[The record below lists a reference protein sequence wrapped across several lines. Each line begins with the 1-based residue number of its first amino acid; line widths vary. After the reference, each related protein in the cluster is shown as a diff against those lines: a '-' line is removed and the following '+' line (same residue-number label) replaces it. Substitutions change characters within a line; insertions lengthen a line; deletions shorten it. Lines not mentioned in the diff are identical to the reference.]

1 MKRASA
7 VKLKR
12 ITGVAIGAALLLSP
26 FARADQ
32 PIETLHPRPGQD
44 AVVRLDE
51 GHSGLLDQAVHLVE
65 QVELPVIAGHA
76 QRVRDVAPTEPGDGH
91 AGILRLRPEGEIQV
105 VSIGEV
111 SLGASGCGRRA
122 SYVPEMTAC
131 TPDTFVV
138 HANDVCKAV
147 IANVAS
153 KNP

>member
-1 MKRASA
+1 MPCVRSQFFLVA
-7 VKLKR
+7 VV
-12 ITGVAIGAALLLSP
+12 VAIGFSCGSMYKTLGPDGFRAHMTPIVKKQAAFDLQCS
-26 FARADQ
+26 
-32 PIETLHPRPGQD
+32 
-44 AVVRLDE
+44 
-51 GHSGLLDQAVHLVE
+51 
-65 QVELPVIAGHA
+65 
-76 QRVRDVAPTEPGDGH
+76 
-91 AGILRLRPEGEIQV
+91 EGEIQV